1 MGGRRPGGTTTM
13 DSTTSNLIFR
23 LLLSLPAETIDGLAN
38 TGQTKSPKNRVE
50 KICLQR
56 YPYRGLQNLS
66 FSVSGFGS
74 RNPTPKPG
82 YEP

>member
-1 MGGRRPGGTTTM
+1 MGGGRPGDTTTM

-56 YPYRGLQNLS
+56 YPDLCSSAKKKIRENMK
-66 FSVSGFGS
+66 SGQI
-74 RNPTPKPG
+74 
-82 YEP
+82 